1 MKLLEDLGNP
11 MAKKK
16 KKNIRAL
23 TLLIMGGREKLHQKS
38 RGIKPSTTLS
48 SYQISEH
55 HTTESINIT

>member
-16 KKNIRAL
+16 KKNQGSDI
-23 TLLIMGGREKLHQKS
+23 LIMGGREKLHQKS

>member
-16 KKNIRAL
+16 KIRAL

>member
-16 KKNIRAL
+16 KKIRAL

-55 HTTESINIT
+55 HTTESINITY